1 MDKKGIIRFT
11 PEEGGEPDT
20 FYIIDQVTFAGT
32 DYLMVTDVDPQSEEE
47 ADEEDGIALIL
58 KNMTPWK
65 KENES
70 VYEIVEDDTELSAV
84 STLFK
89 DALDEFGIEL
99 EE

>member
-32 DYLMVTDVDPQSEEE
+32 DYLMVTDTDPQAEES
-47 ADEEDGIALIL
+47 AEEDGIALIL
-58 KNMTPWK
+58 KNMTPGK
-65 KENES
+65 KEGES